1 MKSKRKY
8 FVKIIK
14 IIVRDCQQ
22 ITFVMLNGFC
32 QLSESPPPYPCSLRT
47 MAKWIEYQP
56 KLNERYIPFLQ
67 CISSF
72 EGTSYKNL

>member
-32 QLSESPPPYPCSLRT
+32 QLNENPPTCLPLPHPPLFFMDNGKMDR
-47 MAKWIEYQP
+47 
-56 KLNERYIPFLQ
+56 IPTK
-67 CISSF
+67 I
-72 EGTSYKNL
+72 K